1 MKAVVIS
8 TEEVVNRI
16 IDTSFGDIQTKK
28 SLSESISALSSDE
41 EDDDEFVND
50 PRYAKVKAAKIQK
63 YSNKLEELRKR
74 AGNSDGLLP
83 ILILVGNVSMIQ
95 KDVLKPAFEI
105 AQDDPHYGFDLEVRE
120 IDANQ
125 LTKRFVESLGKPNG
139 KDGGVLVVNGLT
151 KFLEMYDVNDQS
163 GLIRNIM
170 VNPMGVISTG
180 WRVIFIEE
188 SDTEEIN
195 LKNSFVETWTKDP
208 KPGLYYIADSK

>member
-8 TEEVVNRI
+8 IEGVVNRI

-41 EDDDEFVND
+41 EDDDELVND
-50 PRYAKVKAAKIQK
+50 PRYAEVKAAKIQK

-83 ILILVGNVSMIQ
+83 ILVLVGNVSMIR

-105 AQDDPHYGFDLEVRE
+105 AQDDPHYGFDIEVQE

-125 LTKRFVESLGKPNG
+125 LTRKFVESIGKPNG

-151 KFLEMYDVNDQS
+151 RFIEMYDVNDQS

-170 VNPMGVISTG
+170 VNPKGGISTG
-180 WRVIFIEE
+180 WRVIFVEE
-188 SDTEEIN
+188 SESEIIY
-195 LKNSFVETWTKDP
+195 LSNSFIENWTK
-208 KPGLYYIADSK
+208 GNIYFYYIADSK

>member
-41 EDDDEFVND
+41 EDDDELVND
-50 PRYAKVKAAKIQK
+50 PRYAECKAAIIQENSK
-63 YSNKLEELRKR
+63 KLEELRKR

-83 ILILVGNVSMIQ
+83 ILVLVGNVSMIR

-105 AQDDPHYGFDLEVRE
+105 AQDDPHYGFDIEVQE

-125 LTKRFVESLGKPNG
+125 LTRKFVESIGKPNG

-151 KFLEMYDVNDQS
+151 RFIEMYDVNDQS

-170 VNPMGVISTG
+170 VNPKGGISTG
-180 WRVIFIEE
+180 WRVIFVEE
-188 SDTEEIN
+188 SESEKIY
-195 LKNSFVETWTKDP
+195 LSNSFVENWTK
-208 KPGLYYIADSK
+208 GNIYFYYIADSK

>member
-41 EDDDEFVND
+41 DDDELVND
-50 PRYAKVKAAKIQK
+50 PRYAECKAAIIQENSK
-63 YSNKLEELRKR
+63 KLEELRKR

-83 ILILVGNVSMIQ
+83 ILILAGNVSMIR

-105 AQDDPHYGFDLEVRE
+105 AQDDPHYGFDFEVQE
-120 IDANQ
+120 MDANQ
-125 LTKRFVESLGKPNG
+125 LTRKFVESIGKPNG

-151 KFLEMYDVNDQS
+151 RFIEMYDVNDQS

-170 VNPMGVISTG
+170 INPMGGISTG
-180 WRVIFIEE
+180 WRVIFVEE
-188 SDTEEIN
+188 SESEKIY
-195 LKNSFVETWTKDP
+195 LSNSFVENWTK
-208 KPGLYYIADSK
+208 GNIYFYYIADSK

>member
-8 TEEVVNRI
+8 IEGVVNRI

-41 EDDDEFVND
+41 EDDDELVND
-50 PRYAKVKAAKIQK
+50 PRYAEVKAAKIQK

-83 ILILVGNVSMIQ
+83 ILVLVGNVSMIR

-105 AQDDPHYGFDLEVRE
+105 AQDDPHYGFDIEVQE

-125 LTKRFVESLGKPNG
+125 LTRKFVESIGKPNG

-151 KFLEMYDVNDQS
+151 RFIEMYDVNDQS

-170 VNPMGVISTG
+170 VNPRGGISTG
-180 WRVIFIEE
+180 WRVIFVEE
-188 SDTEEIN
+188 SESEIIY
-195 LKNSFVETWTKDP
+195 LSNSFIENWTK
-208 KPGLYYIADSK
+208 GNIYFYYIADSK

>member
-41 EDDDEFVND
+41 EDDDELVND
-50 PRYAKVKAAKIQK
+50 PRYAECKAAIILENSK
-63 YSNKLEELRKR
+63 KLEELRKR

-83 ILILVGNVSMIQ
+83 ILILAGNVSMIR

-105 AQDDPHYGFDLEVRE
+105 AQDDPHYGFDFEVQE
-120 IDANQ
+120 MDANQ
-125 LTKRFVESLGKPNG
+125 LTRKFVESIGKPNG

-151 KFLEMYDVNDQS
+151 RFIEMYDVNDQS

-170 VNPMGVISTG
+170 VNPMGGISTG
-180 WRVIFIEE
+180 WRVIFVEE
-188 SDTEEIN
+188 SESENIY
-195 LKNSFVETWTKDP
+195 LSNSFVENWTK
-208 KPGLYYIADSK
+208 GNIYFYYIADSK

>member
-50 PRYAKVKAAKIQK
+50 PRYAEVKAAKIQE

-74 AGNSDGLLP
+74 ADNSDGLLP
-83 ILILVGNVSMIQ
+83 ILILAGNVSMIR

-105 AQDDPHYGFDLEVRE
+105 AQDAPHYGFDIEVQE

-125 LTKRFVESLGKPNG
+125 LTRKFVELIGKPNG

-151 KFLEMYDVNDQS
+151 RFIEMYDVNDQS

-170 VNPMGVISTG
+170 VNPKGGISTG
-180 WRVIFIEE
+180 WRVIFVEE
-188 SDTEEIN
+188 SESEIIN
-195 LKNSFVETWTKDP
+195 LSNSFVENWTK
-208 KPGLYYIADSK
+208 GNIYFYYIADSK

>member
-8 TEEVVNRI
+8 IEGVVNRI

-41 EDDDEFVND
+41 EDDDELVND
-50 PRYAKVKAAKIQK
+50 PRYAEVKAAKIQK

-83 ILILVGNVSMIQ
+83 ILVLVGNVSMIR

-105 AQDDPHYGFDLEVRE
+105 AQDDPHYGFDIEVQE

-125 LTKRFVESLGKPNG
+125 LTRKFVESIGKPNG

-151 KFLEMYDVNDQS
+151 RFIEMYDVNDQS

-170 VNPMGVISTG
+170 VNPKGGISTG
-180 WRVIFIEE
+180 WRVIFVEE
-188 SDTEEIN
+188 SESEIIN
-195 LKNSFVETWTKDP
+195 LSNSFVENWTK
-208 KPGLYYIADSK
+208 GNIYFYYIADSK

>member
-50 PRYAKVKAAKIQK
+50 PRYAEVKAAKIQE

-74 AGNSDGLLP
+74 ADNSDGLLP
-83 ILILVGNVSMIQ
+83 ILILAGNVSMIR

-105 AQDDPHYGFDLEVRE
+105 AQDAPHYGFDIEVQE

-125 LTKRFVESLGKPNG
+125 LTRKFVELIGKPNG

-151 KFLEMYDVNDQS
+151 RFIEMYDVNDQS

-170 VNPMGVISTG
+170 VNPMGGISTG
-180 WRVIFIEE
+180 WRVIFVEE
-188 SDTEEIN
+188 SESEIIN
-195 LKNSFVETWTKDP
+195 LSNSFVENWTK
-208 KPGLYYIADSK
+208 GNIYFYYIADSK

>member
-8 TEEVVNRI
+8 IEGVVNRI

-41 EDDDEFVND
+41 EDDDELVND
-50 PRYAKVKAAKIQK
+50 PRYAEVKAAKIQK

-83 ILILVGNVSMIQ
+83 ILVLVGNVSMIR

-105 AQDDPHYGFDLEVRE
+105 AQDDPHYGFDIEVQE

-125 LTKRFVESLGKPNG
+125 LTRKFVELIGKPNG

-151 KFLEMYDVNDQS
+151 RFIEMYDVNDQS

-170 VNPMGVISTG
+170 VNPKGGISTG
-180 WRVIFIEE
+180 WRVIFVEE
-188 SDTEEIN
+188 SESEIIN
-195 LKNSFVETWTKDP
+195 LSNSFVENWTK
-208 KPGLYYIADSK
+208 GNIYFYYIADSK